1 MTCLCNKFITTT
13 QNNVIGTQLV
23 LTIPSTTFNDG
34 DVIYLYIAQ
43 SLTSAL
49 SSNPVAIQIGTG
61 ETYYPLV
68 KTCGNNVRA
77 DQLRDATI
85 YKLTVKTDPG
95 HFIVNG
101 SKCLPCSLFVPTQ
114 IPTTTA

>member
-1 MTCLCNKFITTT
+1 MTNLCNKFITTT
-13 QNNVIGTQLV
+13 SNSVVDTQLI
-23 LTIPSTTFNDG
+23 LSIPQTTFNDG
-34 DVIYLYIAQ
+34 DIIYLYVAQ

-49 SSNPVAIQIGTG
+49 SSNSVAIQIGSSA
-61 ETYYPLV
+61 TYYPLV

-77 DQLRDATI
+77 DQIRDATI

-101 SKCLPCSLFVPTQ
+101 SKCLPCSLFVLPQ
-114 IPTTTA
+114 LPSA